1 MEIFEFRAM
10 NTRIVLAAEGSPER
24 ISAGFEQTQAYVQ
37 ACEQRFT
44 RFSEDSELAGLNR
57 SAGTAFRAS
66 NELFDVVRQARSYL
80 EQTGG
85 LFDPSILPALEH
97 AGYDRSMDLI
107 KMDGGAP
114 VKMQLSWEVLD
125 FHAVALDPDTHEIWM
140 PPGMRIDLGG
150 IAKGWISEQAA
161 LQLASFSTACAV
173 NAGGDMFLVGTPDGK
188 DQGWQ
193 VELEDPRDPERV
205 LTVLQVG
212 PGAVATSS
220 VTKRRWKQGRREQH
234 HLIDPR
240 KGEPAATE
248 WLSVT
253 VIAPHATTAEVFA
266 KALLIAG
273 PRDAAALAARRKDVA
288 FIAVDHHGQLWGS
301 PNSREYLYVESSK

>member
-10 NTRIVLAAEGSPER
+10 NTRIVLAAAGSPEEVA
-24 ISAGFEQTQAYVQ
+24 AGFAQTQAYVQ

-44 RFSEDSELAGLNR
+44 RFSEDSELAALNR
-57 SAGTAFRAS
+57 SAGAAFRAS
-66 NELFDVVRQARSYL
+66 DELFDVVQQARSYL

-85 LFDPSILPALEH
+85 LFDPAILPALEY
-97 AGYDRSMDLI
+97 AGYDRSMELI
-107 KMDGGAP
+107 KMDDGAP
-114 VKMQLSWEVLD
+114 LKMRLSWEVLD
-125 FHAVALDPDTHEIWM
+125 FRAVALNADTHEIWM

-150 IAKGWISEQAA
+150 IAKGWIGEQAA
-161 LQLASFSTACAV
+161 LRLASFSTACAV
-173 NAGGDMFLVGTPDGK
+173 NAGGDMFLVGSPDGT
-188 DQGWQ
+188 QRGWQ
-193 VELEDPRDPERV
+193 VELEDPRDPERI
-205 LTVLQVG
+205 LAIFQVG

-220 VTKRRWKQGRREQH
+220 VTKRRWKQGQREQH

-288 FIAVDHHGQLWGS
+288 FIAVDHDGQLWGS
-301 PNSREYLYVESSK
+301 RNSQEYLYVEFSR